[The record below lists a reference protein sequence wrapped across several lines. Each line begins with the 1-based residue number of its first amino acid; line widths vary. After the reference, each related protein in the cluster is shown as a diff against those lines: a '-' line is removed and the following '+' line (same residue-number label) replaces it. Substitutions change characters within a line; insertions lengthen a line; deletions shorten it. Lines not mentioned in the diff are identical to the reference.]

1 MMDPGLENGIGY
13 HSGLWHPT
21 PVSSVYGNHSKSSV
35 LSSLWKSEILGLL
48 KEKGTRKL
56 IFLLIFCATCYC
68 VLLVWSSSTQS
79 MSLLAYSYTVGFN
92 LLSLL
97 ICVLS
102 LWVEHQPPTPLF
114 TFGYDR
120 FEVLA
125 VFGSTVL
132 AQLASLFIIKESIER
147 LVVEQPEVHIGRLL
161 LGAGVA
167 FTSHLVVLYGCS
179 HTALDHVAAASS
191 SSWLQEHVSDI
202 SQSVCSVMPA
212 LGGLLLPR
220 VNPMLLVACTG
231 GFSLVLADILIEFK
245 GCYVVDTLAGIWIA
259 LTMWAT
265 MLPMSVYSGKV
276 LMQTTPSHLVGQ
288 LDKCLRETLTI
299 DGVLEFRNEHF
310 WTLSFGKMA
319 GSLQVRVRRDANEQ
333 MVLAHVV
340 DRLSSIVSELTVQVF
355 KDDWALRRGVGSM
368 GSGVGIPTSSFPV
381 IPNDI
386 AFGNNHSPSKTGYRS
401 FSTSV
406 SPATSLGDAHP
417 SLSSGSFQSKT
428 DLSVPMSS
436 NSYLSLPYS
445 RTVPGVSGLGNSLS
459 MSSHALNTEAVSH
472 SHSQP
477 SKYPSMTDVTFLPT
491 QRFDVSTGRRK
502 KESPCPDK
510 EHVNNFQ
517 NYPFSPNCSV
527 SPKTA
532 MHQPHEENLLI
543 SGVTSFDAESL
554 TYRPR

>member
-21 PVSSVYGNHSKSSV
+21 PVSSVYGDHSKSSV

-68 VLLVWSSSTQS
+68 LLLVWSSSTQS

-202 SQSVCSVMPA
+202 SQ
-212 LGGLLLPR
+212 R
-220 VNPMLLVACTG
+220 
-231 GFSLVLADILIEFK
+231 

-406 SPATSLGDAHP
+406 SPATSLGDTHP

-445 RTVPGVSGLGNSLS
+445 RTVPGVSGLSNSLS